1 MADMVDHGDFVELE
15 VKYTGIYIFL
25 SYLVSFVGSW
35 TTIEMLLKRTGT
47 SGKWNILLLLGA
59 GIAFGSTA
67 TFGMHFVRPSLRL
80 CPDTTTSLTKFSVQ
94 VGNQAV
100 TLQFAPPWQGT
111 GVPLSYDAGFTI
123 LSLVVSCLSM
133 VLAFSFI
140 GLRIRSPVAR
150 ARIEDEEDAAADRH
164 SAYDVDAKPDPYSP
178 GQATKISPQGLPV
191 PELELTARSPSAAPT
206 KRKEQRREENEDDDE
221 DGDDDEF
228 GVGAAK
234 VSAWGVVKILIAG
247 IVCGGGIAAMHYIGQ
262 VSINSVTRVT
272 NNWYTIFLSVIIA
285 MLCVTIGLY
294 ILFVVFRPKL
304 QHSWLKRILVAAIL
318 AVGVT
323 LMHFVALLGTHY
335 WVRAGDDLKTG
346 SDTTTK
352 KVISE
357 SEALAKCSR
366 ASKADE
372 PGRFY
377 QSPSSAA
384 SRPSAASA
392 S

>member
-1 MADMVDHGDFVELE
+1 M
-15 VKYTGIYIFL
+15 
-25 SYLVSFVGSW
+25 S
-35 TTIEMLLKRTGT
+35 
-47 SGKWNILLLLGA
+47 
-59 GIAFGSTA
+59 
-67 TFGMHFVRPSLRL
+67 
-80 CPDTTTSLTKFSVQ
+80 TSLTELCAAQ

-150 ARIEDEEDAAADRH
+150 ARIEDEEETAPDPQ

-178 GQATKISPQGLPV
+178 GQATKTLPQGLPV

-206 KRKEQRREENEDDDE
+206 KRKEKRREENEDEDE

-234 VSAWGVVKILIAG
+234 VSASGVVKILIAG

-357 SEALAKCSR
+357 SEALAKCST
-366 ASKADE
+366 ASKADR
-372 PGRFY
+372 PGDFFY
-377 QSPSSAA
+377 QSRSSAA

-392 S
+392 SSFLPMWGSSVRCVSAQRGTE